1 MFKSLLSAAALVGSA
16 LALSSPPSGA
26 LTVGSSGKYSKIQDA
41 VDALDTSSSSD
52 QTIFIYKGTYE
63 EQVVVPELKGSLT
76 VYGSSDSET
85 DYSSNTVT
93 ITAGKSQDDGL
104 DNDGTAT
111 LAVHTGNFFMYNV
124 NVANSH
130 GEGSQAVAL
139 SAYADGNMGFYA
151 CQFTGYQDTLLAQ
164 EGNQIYSKCYIEGAT
179 DFIFGQEAVAWFES
193 CTIGVLA
200 AKSGY
205 VTANGRKSDSS
216 ASYYVIN
223 NSKVQAGS
231 GQSVSSGAYYLGRP
245 WGEYA
250 RVVFQNSELS
260 DVINAAGWSVWND
273 DEPRTS
279 GVTFAEYKNTGDGA
293 STSSR
298 ASFSKQLS
306 SAVKLSDLISDYS
319 SWADSTFIS

>member
-1 MFKSLLSAAALVGSA
+1 MYKLFTIASALVGSA
-16 LALSSPPSGA
+16 LALTSPPSGA
-26 LTVGSSGKYSKIQDA
+26 LTVGSSGKYSTIQEA

-52 QTIFIYKGTYE
+52 QTIFIYSGDYK
-63 EQVVVPELKGSLT
+63 EQVIVPELSGSLT
-76 VYGSSDSET
+76 VYGYSDSET
-85 DYSSNTVT
+85 DYSSNAVT
-93 ITAGKSQDDGL
+93 ITAAKSQDDGL

-124 NVANSH
+124 NVANTH

-139 SAYADGNMGFYA
+139 SAYAEGNMGFYA

-164 EGNQIYSKCYIEGAT
+164 EGNQIYAKSYIEGAT
-179 DFIFGQEAVAWFES
+179 DFIFGQLATAWFED

-200 AKSGY
+200 ASKGY
-205 VTANGRKSDSS
+205 VTANGAKSSG

-223 NSKVQAGS
+223 KSKVQAAS

-250 RVVFQNSELS
+250 QVVFQNSELS
-260 DVINAAGWSVWND
+260 DVINAAGWSVWNT

-279 GVTFAEYKNTGDGA
+279 GVSFGEYGNTGDGA

-306 SAVKLSDLISDYS
+306 AAVSISDVISDYS
-319 SWADSTFIS
+319 SWADKTFIS